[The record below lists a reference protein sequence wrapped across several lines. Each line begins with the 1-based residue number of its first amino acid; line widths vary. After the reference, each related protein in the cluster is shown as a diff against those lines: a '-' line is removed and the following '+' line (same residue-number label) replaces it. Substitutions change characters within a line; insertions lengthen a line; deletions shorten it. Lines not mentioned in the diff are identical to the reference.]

1 MIRTVSDLINE
12 LGNIR
17 DRLTSSD
24 IPVSVDGKEIYSVE
38 LVDDGGYKAV
48 IKTDLLIDGRLNDKL
63 VEFLSKN
70 PTQEELRDFL
80 IRMVNEVT
88 DERNAYLRTVSLG
101 KIKEDNPFVQYP
113 ECGSFNYEV
122 GLFSSYYNCK
132 CRDCGTLFFW
142 NFNM

>member
-1 MIRTVSDLINE
+1 MIRTVTDLINE

-17 DRLTSSD
+17 DMFTSSD
-24 IPVSVDGKEIYSVE
+24 IPVSVNGKEIYDVE

-48 IKTDLLIDGRLNDKL
+48 IKTDLLIDGRLNDEL
-63 VEFLSKN
+63 VEFLSTN

-101 KIKEDNPFVQYP
+101 KVPRLRYAVLLEF
-113 ECGSFNYEV
+113 
-122 GLFSSYYNCK
+122 L
-132 CRDCGTLFFW
+132 
-142 NFNM
+142 NM